1 MVSIC
6 WRLVIEIRNRDLFFF
21 EQFLNAKKGLFPD
34 ASKGV

>member
-1 MVSIC
+1 MVSIW
-6 WRLVIEIRNRDLFFF
+6 WRLVIKTRNGDLFFF